1 MTRFLFAL
9 FAFPLVALA
18 SGCDDHSHHATPSP
32 APALTTTPTAA
43 ANPVQA
49 EMRLLTST
57 LQGAVLAI
65 GMGDVRGVEHAL
77 HQLHSAKETTEKA
90 LKGGS
95 YHPPKNGENLARF
108 HELDEAFHSK
118 LGGLVQASR
127 ANDIPRTAEAV
138 GQILGSCQGCHS
150 EFRP

>member
-1 MTRFLFAL
+1 MKRSLLFML
-9 FAFPLVALA
+9 AFPIVALA
-18 SGCDDHSHHATPSP
+18 TGCDDHSHHAAPTPDPS
-32 APALTTTPTAA
+32 AA
-43 ANPVQA
+43 AAITAPRNPVQA
-49 EMRLLTST
+49 EMQLLTTT

-77 HQLHSAKETTEKA
+77 HQVHGAKEKTEAA

-108 HELDEAFHSK
+108 HELDEAFHEK
-118 LGGLVQASR
+118 LVGLVLASR
-127 ANDIPRTAEAV
+127 ANDIPRAAEAM

>member
-1 MTRFLFAL
+1 MPRSLRLL
-9 FAFPLVALA
+9 FAFPLLALTA
-18 SGCDDHSHHATPSP
+18 GCDDHSHHAPSTP

-49 EMRLLTST
+49 EMQLLTTT

-65 GMGDVRGVEHAL
+65 GLGDVRGIEHSL
-77 HQLHSAKETTEKA
+77 HQLHGAKEKTEAA

-95 YHPPKNGENLARF
+95 YRPPKNGENVARF
-108 HELDEAFHSK
+108 HELDETFHRQ
-118 LGGLVQASR
+118 LERLVLASR
-127 ANDIPRTAEAV
+127 ANDIPRAAETV
-138 GQILGSCQGCHS
+138 GQILGACQGCHS